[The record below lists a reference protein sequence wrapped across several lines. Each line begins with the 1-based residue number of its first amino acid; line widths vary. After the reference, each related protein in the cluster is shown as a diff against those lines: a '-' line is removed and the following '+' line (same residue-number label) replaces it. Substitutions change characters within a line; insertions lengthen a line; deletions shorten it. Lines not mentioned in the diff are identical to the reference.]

1 MWHLPHMDEATAP
14 PLDAAPAPTTEV
26 TATGPTPSRDVDRPP
41 IGVNR
46 WIAIGS
52 MLTVFI
58 TATVFVV
65 LGKADAA
72 WWGGFVSTT
81 LLGSLGI
88 TLGGSAVI
96 KTAEAIRK

>member
-1 MWHLPHMDEATAP
+1 MDDSTPTEPTPEPTA
-14 PLDAAPAPTTEV
+14 A
-26 TATGPTPSRDVDRPP
+26 PSRDLDRPP

-52 MLTVFI
+52 MLTVFV
-58 TATVFVV
+58 TSTLFVV

-72 WWGGFVSTT
+72 WWGTFVSTT